1 MDTREKFEQVRKR
14 NMIAFFLDSFFFNF
28 ANMTFSSGTVL
39 PSFVSKITDNNLYIS
54 LLTTIYYGVS
64 YLAALFSC
72 LLGSRARSPK
82 KVYFFVAL
90 LQRVAFLLIFLSA
103 LTVGKWSAGASLLF
117 FFCSFAMFAG
127 TYGMTGTLFSQ
138 LVPFSLSGNLGKFYG
153 NYLAIANLAGV
164 ASSLFL
170 AFCFERFQFPIDYA
184 VTFLSGTIMAFFSS
198 AAVWFGIREVTDGY
212 EPKPIRLNEFV
223 PKSIRILKEE
233 KPFIHISVAYMLL
246 SIAEFSRSYYI
257 VKLAKLPGVPEN
269 IVGIMNFVV
278 LFAAVIGTRL
288 IGVIVYRFGIYAGLM
303 TCFGAGTVASVL
315 AYILPDLYVGII
327 LFLFSAVAGCSY
339 FNFQNMI
346 SGTFS
351 RGKELTLYNVVLKY
365 IAAPLTILVPILGG
379 IVANRLGENTVFLVG
394 LALYAGGLVFC
405 LAHRKEESD
414 FRQE

>member
-1 MDTREKFEQVRKR
+1 
-14 NMIAFFLDSFFFNF
+14 MIAFFLDSFFFNF
-28 ANMTFSSGTVL
+28 ANMAFSSGTVL

-54 LLTTIYYGVS
+54 LLTTLYYGVS

-72 LLGSRARSPK
+72 LLGSRAKSPK

-103 LTVGKWSAGASLLF
+103 LTVGRWPVGASLLF
-117 FFCSFAMFAG
+117 FFSSFAMFSG

-170 AFCFERFQFPIDYA
+170 AFCFEHFHFPIDYA
-184 VTFLSGTIMAFFSS
+184 VTFLSGTVMAFFSS
-198 AAVWFGIREVTDGY
+198 AAVWFGIKEVTDGY
-212 EPKPIRLNEFV
+212 EPQPIRLNEFA

-233 KPFIHISVAYMLL
+233 KPFVHICIAYMLL

-257 VKLAKLPGVPEN
+257 VKLSRLPGVPEK

-278 LFAAVIGTRL
+278 LFAAVAGTRL
-288 IGVIVYRFGIYAGLM
+288 VGVLVDRYGIYAGLM
-303 TCFGAGTVASVL
+303 TCFAAGTIASVL
-315 AYILPDLYVGII
+315 AFVLSDLYIGVI

-379 IVANRLGENTVFLVG
+379 VVANSFGENTVFLIG
-394 LALYAGGLVFC
+394 FSLYMGGLIYCIF
-405 LAHRKEESD
+405 HRREETDFRKE
-414 FRQE
+414 